1 MLLAAVCSLCVGLS
15 SPPLRAQIDES
26 ILPAMYR
33 TTWNPGIPGGIPADN
48 DRTRPA
54 TVWLPSGNPYGGY
67 SVDPSLIGA
76 PKAAAFTS
84 VFQAAIN
91 SAGAAAT
98 PTHRQIVLLAPGKY
112 FVNAQTYPHPGSQVG
127 IYVNVDNVTI
137 RGAGATATSIIA
149 NTNVATKP
157 FAGFGTLIL
166 FGHRYGSSDAD
177 FAVQNVTADARLGST
192 TIQIA
197 NASAYVVGDVIQID
211 HQDGPAALDPGGA
224 AEFNREYLWF
234 FDDQYF
240 QRQSTYGWDGP
251 GTGAAAFSNVTDLPS
266 ANANARNSVP
276 QWRTTVQEDEI
287 TAIHGNTLTLKDP
300 LNIDFALSRKPQIW
314 RVIPLNTASIPV
326 GNRWDGLEDI
336 RVAGGN
342 NQWGFPGGTVAFDY
356 MAYSWV
362 ENVDADGEYRSSNP
376 TDHPGKYGD
385 NIGMGHCY
393 RCEIIGSYS
402 HGSYDENPGGQS
414 YGICL
419 NSGSTQNLVEN
430 NISINNN
437 KPIVLQNTG
446 GGNVLS
452 YNYVDQSELW
462 NSPTW
467 LESGI
472 DDSHA
477 AFDHNNLIEGNWA
490 NNLGADGTHGNTGWN
505 THFRNY
511 SNGNNTIDPKSDNLH
526 AVSQAG
532 YSGHQ
537 AYIGNVLEGGTVY
550 RTTQKSQGGTPI
562 YQVGFLG
569 GKIGWDDGYAANTLY
584 LDANWDNVTHGIVWA
599 NGPKTIP
606 NSFYLTSAPAF
617 FNGYTWPWVS
627 PTTGRT
633 YILPAKARYDSG
645 RPFGPSAPNTLDR
658 TSTK

>member
-1 MLLAAVCSLCVGLS
+1 MIALSLKLVCLAYMKHQRMHQAVGHLEMRAGRGCEGSRNLRQARAARLGMLLAAVCSLCVGLS

-224 AEFNREYLWF
+224 AEFNEEYLWF

-266 ANANARNSVP
+266 ANANARNSVH

-287 TAIHGNTLTLKDP
+287 SAIHGNTLTLKDP
-300 LNIDFALSRKPQIW
+300 LNIDFAAFSETADLARDSPEYCIDPRRKP
-314 RVIPLNTASIPV
+314 V
-326 GNRWDGLEDI
+326 GR
-336 RVAGGN
+336 AG
-342 NQWGFPGGTVAFDY
+342 
-356 MAYSWV
+356 
-362 ENVDADGEYRSSNP
+362 R
-376 TDHPGKYGD
+376 HP
-385 NIGMGHCY
+385 
-393 RCEIIGSYS
+393 RCRR
-402 HGSYDENPGGQS
+402 Q
-414 YGICL
+414 
-419 NSGSTQNLVEN
+419 
-430 NISINNN
+430 
-437 KPIVLQNTG
+437 
-446 GGNVLS
+446 
-452 YNYVDQSELW
+452 
-462 NSPTW
+462 
-467 LESGI
+467 
-472 DDSHA
+472 
-477 AFDHNNLIEGNWA
+477 
-490 NNLGADGTHGNTGWN
+490 
-505 THFRNY
+505 
-511 SNGNNTIDPKSDNLH
+511 
-526 AVSQAG
+526 
-532 YSGHQ
+532 
-537 AYIGNVLEGGTVY
+537 
-550 RTTQKSQGGTPI
+550 
-562 YQVGFLG
+562 
-569 GKIGWDDGYAANTLY
+569 
-584 LDANWDNVTHGIVWA
+584 
-599 NGPKTIP
+599 
-606 NSFYLTSAPAF
+606 
-617 FNGYTWPWVS
+617 
-627 PTTGRT
+627 
-633 YILPAKARYDSG
+633 
-645 RPFGPSAPNTLDR
+645 
-658 TSTK
+658 